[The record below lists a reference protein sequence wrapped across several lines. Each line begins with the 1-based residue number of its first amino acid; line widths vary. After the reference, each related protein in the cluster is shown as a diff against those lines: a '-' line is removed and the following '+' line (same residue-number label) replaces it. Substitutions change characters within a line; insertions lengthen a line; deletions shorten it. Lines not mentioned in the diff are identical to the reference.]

1 MKKTQITPY
10 AKIDWDKASHFFH
23 EIPELPNKKSKITA
37 SQLLTKFAQLAEK
50 GIVFMTNASNPA
62 VVEYMLEGTGPLS
75 WESRRIIQRFEKQH
89 YVTVSITSEGATLV
103 KITKHGRNRA
113 LAYQLDTMKL
123 QKSTIWDH
131 KWRVVIFDVPEKH
144 KRLRDI
150 FRMRLRQLG
159 LYQLQESVYVSPY
172 PCFDEVEFLREL
184 FGVAFHVRYLL
195 VEKIEED
202 GFLHEH
208 FNLSA

>member
-1 MKKTQITPY
+1 MKKTNITPY
-10 AKIDWDKASHFFH
+10 ANIDWDKATKFFQNF
-23 EIPELPNKKSKITA
+23 PDASNKKRKITA
-37 SQLLTKFAQLAEK
+37 QNLLNTLVQYAEK
-50 GIVFMTNASNPA
+50 GIVFMAHAGDPA

-75 WESRRIIQRFEKQH
+75 WESRLMIKRFEKQH
-89 YVTVSITSEGATLV
+89 YVTVSTTSNGATLV

-123 QKSTIWDH
+123 QKQAKWDH

-150 FRMRLRQLG
+150 FRKRLRQLG
-159 LYQLQESVYVSPY
+159 LYQLQESVYVFPF

-202 GFLHEH
+202 GSLREH
-208 FNLSA
+208 FNLPA